1 MTPLGLVSA
10 TLSVSTYFQQVS
22 ERLGATVKVG
32 LIFRFRGHCACH
44 ETKAGAIT
52 HAASGTLA
60 IKTQLLA
67 RLELGA

>member
-1 MTPLGLVSA
+1 MVSA
-10 TLSVSTYFQQVS
+10 TLSVFTYFEQVS

-32 LIFRFRGHCACH
+32 LIIRVCGRCVCH
-44 ETKAGAIT
+44 KTKAGAIT
-52 HAASGTLA
+52 DAATGTLA